1 MILLHEQHNGG
12 TISYPEK
19 MAQFCMKGDNFY
31 LLYFC
36 IELSFVVKILT
47 FRTVK
52 ICTYNFKIVLLNTN
66 EIKANIQRI
75 KFKILNTSEQFCL
88 SGICFLLESVEFFVA
103 FEQNIFWIY
112 YVTRWESFIFQLI
125 CTGDSWTK
133 NCTNLFYFYML
144 F

>member
-1 MILLHEQHNGG
+1 MVLLLV

-31 LLYFC
+31 LLHFC
-36 IELSFVVKILT
+36 IELSFVVKIFT

-75 KFKILNTSEQFCL
+75 KFKILNTSVQFCL
-88 SGICFLLESVEFFVA
+88 SGIYFLLESVEFFVA
-103 FEQNIFWIY
+103 FEQNIF
-112 YVTRWESFIFQLI
+112 
-125 CTGDSWTK
+125 
-133 NCTNLFYFYML
+133 
-144 F
+144 